1 MNCSDF
7 DQRMQMRLD
16 HRLDLAG
23 DPDVVRHV
31 KSCDRCRQRMETW
44 QAIAAVMEPVGHA
57 VAADPKLL
65 GRRLPLTTF
74 AAAALLL
81 MVVGVAGSKF
91 LTVADQVAVT
101 ETTNTSSTN
110 DVQPSLDALE
120 WWASVRERDWMAET
134 MPAVRSVQ
142 RGVAPLGRSLLQ
154 AVTVLTVGDP
164 GQTS

>member
-1 MNCSDF
+1 
-7 DQRMQMRLD
+7 
-16 HRLDLAG
+16 
-23 DPDVVRHV
+23 
-31 KSCDRCRQRMETW
+31 
-44 QAIAAVMEPVGHA
+44 
-57 VAADPKLL
+57 
-65 GRRLPLTTF
+65 
-74 AAAALLL
+74 

-91 LTVADQVAVT
+91 LTVVDQVAVT

-110 DVQPSLDALE
+110 DVQQSLDALE

-134 MPAVRSVQ
+134 MPVVRSVQ